1 MMPWRKRLMLAAG
14 VAAGLALLATAAW
27 LLARGHPWAG
37 SVLFVATLVAA
48 AAALEIFWVR
58 WDLSVGSLRSGRRD
72 ARQVA
77 LTFDDGPGPDTPAV
91 LDALDA
97 AGVKATFFVLGRA
110 ADERPELVREAA
122 RRGHLVALHGYSH
135 RKLHLAGPGAVGREL
150 DEGRAAIERAGVVP
164 APYFRAPH
172 GFKGPLLGRALR
184 KRGLTLVGWTRG
196 VWDTERPGAAVIA
209 QRATDHIRGGEI
221 LLLHDGCGTPEID
234 PRRDQTAAAIPEIV
248 RRWRAAGYEFVT
260 VDGLV
265 PGTPAV
271 TLERVVRGA
280 GLALLVGLGVL
291 AVRRLDLV
299 ALRDA
304 FAQARM
310 GPLLIAT
317 AANLVALAAQSL
329 RWLPLVR
336 PVAPNA
342 RPWDSFIS
350 TVSGFAVGM
359 LMPAR
364 ASDFARMHIFSRR
377 TGSSM
382 AAVGG
387 TLVLDH
393 VMSSASLILFIGL
406 VLAAVPLPPWAKTA
420 VWGTLALAG
429 VAAVLLW
436 ALRPREGHKDDQ
448 RGLRGVIGRAR
459 SGLKAAGQ
467 PKALALSVAASLA
480 GWSLEVAIGLFAL
493 DAFGIPPTVQA
504 GVLLMLA
511 TTISAAI
518 SVSPGNAG
526 AFEVAVVLAL
536 GGMGVP
542 AELALAF
549 GIGYHA
555 VHLVPVGII
564 GGVYLLHAGYRGGVV
579 REEA

>member
-1 MMPWRKRLMLAAG
+1 MPWRKRLVLAGA
-14 VAAGLALLATAAW
+14 VAVGLALLAAAAW
-27 LLARGHPWAG
+27 LLAEGHPWFG
-37 SVLFVATLVAA
+37 SGLFVATLVAA

-72 ARQVA
+72 SRQVA

-110 ADERPELVREAA
+110 AEERPELVRELA

-135 RKLHLAGPGAVGREL
+135 KKLHVSGPGTVAREL
-150 DEGRAAIERAGVVP
+150 DEGRATIERAGVAP
-164 APYFRAPH
+164 APFFRAPH
-172 GFKGPLLGRALR
+172 GWKGPILGRALK

-196 VWDTERPGAAVIA
+196 VWDTERPGTESIA
-209 QRATDHIRGGEI
+209 NRASEKIRGGEI
-221 LLLHDGCGTPEID
+221 LLLHDGCGTPGID
-234 PRRDQTAAAIPEIV
+234 PRREQTAEALPEIV
-248 RRWRAAGYEFVT
+248 RRWRDAGYEFVT
-260 VDGLV
+260 VDALT
-265 PGTPAV
+265 PGAPAL
-271 TLERVVRGA
+271 TLDRVVRGA
-280 GLALLVGLGVL
+280 GVALLVGLGIV
-291 AVRRLDLV
+291 AVRRLDLA

-304 FAQARM
+304 FAQARVL
-310 GPLLIAT
+310 PLLLAT
-317 AANLVALAAQSL
+317 AANLFALAAQSL
-329 RWLPLVR
+329 RWLALVR
-336 PVAPNA
+336 PVAPRA
-342 RPWDSFIS
+342 RPWDAYIS
-350 TVSGFAVGM
+350 TVAGFAVGM

-382 AAVGG
+382 ASVGG

-393 VMSSASLILFIGL
+393 VMSSASLIAFIGAFL
-406 VLAAVPLPPWAKTA
+406 VIVPLPAWAKTA
-420 VWGTLALAG
+420 VWTTLGIAV
-429 VAAVLLW
+429 VAATVLW
-436 ALRPREGHKDDQ
+436 ALRPRAGHTEDEH
-448 RGLRGVIGRAR
+448 GLRGFIGRAR
-459 SGLKAAGQ
+459 TGLKAAGE
-467 PKALALSVAASLA
+467 PRALALSVMAALA
-480 GWSLEVAIGLFAL
+480 GWALEVAIGLFAL
-493 DAFGIPPTVQA
+493 DAFGIAPTVEA
-504 GVLLMLA
+504 GVLLVLA

-518 SVSPGNAG
+518 SISPGNAG

-542 AELALAF
+542 PELALAF

-564 GGVYLLHAGYRGGVV
+564 GGGFLLHAGYRGGVV